1 MKKFKM
7 GTMLILIVGLLLIQ
21 NTISFANNPIKLLI
35 NGKYIQ
41 CDVQPQIINGRVMIP
56 ARYVAEELGATVSWD
71 QINQTVI
78 INRKKNTPST
88 STNTNKIDINADKQ
102 EFLAL
107 KTKADA
113 IIADSYN
120 MVMNNEYN
128 KSAYNRC
135 LEAKSDFMKW
145 GNITPDYSTAKS
157 YYEKVLSDIG
167 ILNVDN
173 EFLSQYP
180 GHDEYISERSKYKGE
195 LLRDKSMLDAEIS
208 RLQKLGKL

>member
-1 MKKFKM
+1 
-7 GTMLILIVGLLLIQ
+7 
-21 NTISFANNPIKLLI
+21 
-35 NGKYIQ
+35 
-41 CDVQPQIINGRVMIP
+41 
-56 ARYVAEELGATVSWD
+56 
-71 QINQTVI
+71 
-78 INRKKNTPST
+78 
-88 STNTNKIDINADKQ
+88 
-102 EFLAL
+102 
-107 KTKADA
+107 
-113 IIADSYN
+113 
-120 MVMNNEYN
+120 
-128 KSAYNRC
+128 
-135 LEAKSDFMKW
+135 MKW